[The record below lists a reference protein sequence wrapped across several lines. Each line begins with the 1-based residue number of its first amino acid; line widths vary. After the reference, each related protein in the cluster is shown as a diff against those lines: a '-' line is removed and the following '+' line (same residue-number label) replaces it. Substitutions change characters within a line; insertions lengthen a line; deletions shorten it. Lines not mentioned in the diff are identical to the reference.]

1 MIDTMETTQRQK
13 IVLLVEDSPSDVFLT
28 SEAIRKSV
36 EDPIIYTVR
45 DGEEALDFLYRRGD
59 HKDAPRPDI
68 VILDIN
74 LPKMSGFDVLQ
85 EMNKTPSL
93 EIIPVVILTTSSD
106 QDDIVRSY
114 RLHAS
119 SYMTKPVDP
128 ERLRDA
134 ILSFD
139 NFWFSV
145 VDLPILDE

>member
-1 MIDTMETTQRQK
+1 METQQRSK
-13 IVLLVEDSPSDVFLT
+13 IVLLVEDSPSDIFLT
-28 SEAIRKSV
+28 TEAIK
-36 EDPIIYTVR
+36 EGIADLDIYTVH
-45 DGEEALDFLYRRGD
+45 DGEEALDFLYRRGN
-59 HKDAPRPDI
+59 HRSAPRPDI

-85 EMNKTPSL
+85 EMNRDPSL
-93 EIIPVVILTTSSD
+93 EIIPVVILTTSSN

-119 SYMTKPVDP
+119 SYLTKPVDA

-145 VDLPILDE
+145 VDLPIVDD

>member
-1 MIDTMETTQRQK
+1 MKNPQRQK

-28 SEAIRKSV
+28 SEAVRESV
-36 EDPIIYTVR
+36 EDPVILTAR
-45 DGEEALDFLYRRGD
+45 DGEEALDFLYRRGE
-59 HKDAPRPDI
+59 HSDAPRPDI

-74 LPKMSGFDVLQ
+74 LPKISGFDVLR
-85 EMNKTPSL
+85 EMNRDPSL

-106 QDDIVRSY
+106 QEDIIRSY

-119 SYMTKPVDP
+119 SYMTKPVDA

-139 NFWFSV
+139 QFWFSV